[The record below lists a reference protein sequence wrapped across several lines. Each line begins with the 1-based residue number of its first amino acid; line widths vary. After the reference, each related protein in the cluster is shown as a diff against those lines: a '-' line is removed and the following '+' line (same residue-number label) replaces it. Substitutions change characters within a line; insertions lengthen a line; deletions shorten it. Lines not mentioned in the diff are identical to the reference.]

1 MTTVSL
7 SQNGVQKLS
16 REDQK
21 LENKW
26 NKICVEH
33 EIRLLIRNYT
43 NNGFLSLK
51 RGKEKLSTK
60 HCEPNKNTV
69 GKAKN

>member
-1 MTTVSL
+1 MK
-7 SQNGVQKLS
+7 QNL
-16 REDQK
+16 
-21 LENKW
+21 
-26 NKICVEH
+26 VEH
-33 EIRLLIRNYT
+33 EIRLLIRKYT

-69 GKAKN
+69 DKAKN